1 MKIKTPNLRVRLS
14 NWLRM
19 RRFRKE
25 QWHHWFAW
33 YPVKATFTKYN
44 SEHAEYLWLEKVR
57 RRHHKLPI
65 TASTPIAMWGRWE
78 WEYRST
84 DSPVHTEE
92 INW

>member
-1 MKIKTPNLRVRLS
+1 MKIKAPNLRVRFS

-33 YPVKATFTKYN
+33 YPVRTEFVKFGGQYY
-44 SEHAEYLWLEKVR
+44 EYVWLEKVR
-57 RRHHKLPI
+57 RKYIRVSYFKPGHSGDWI
-65 TASTPIAMWGRWE
+65 
-78 WEYRST
+78 YRST
-84 DSPVHTEE
+84 DSFVERRE